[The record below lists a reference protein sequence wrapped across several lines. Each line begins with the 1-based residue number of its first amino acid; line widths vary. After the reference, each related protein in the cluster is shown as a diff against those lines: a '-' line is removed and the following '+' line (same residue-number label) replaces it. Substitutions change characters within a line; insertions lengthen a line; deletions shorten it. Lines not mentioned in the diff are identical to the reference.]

1 MYIHTSLIE
10 SLSTK
15 KRLVVV
21 IHCKHTHDSTTLVNC
36 AILCKSVQAAKVLSS
51 SNRGRLLGQ
60 AGSID
65 DLKMT
70 NTLRLHKS
78 LVLELSQLRNVQA
91 ESAPTPSVYNQR

>member
-1 MYIHTSLIE
+1 MSLKE

-21 IHCKHTHDSTTLVNC
+21 IHCKYTYESTTLVNC
-36 AILCKSVQAAKVLSS
+36 TFLCKSVQAAKVLSS

-78 LVLELSQLRNVQA
+78 LVLELSQLRDVQA
-91 ESAPTPSVYNQR
+91 ESAPTPSVYKQR